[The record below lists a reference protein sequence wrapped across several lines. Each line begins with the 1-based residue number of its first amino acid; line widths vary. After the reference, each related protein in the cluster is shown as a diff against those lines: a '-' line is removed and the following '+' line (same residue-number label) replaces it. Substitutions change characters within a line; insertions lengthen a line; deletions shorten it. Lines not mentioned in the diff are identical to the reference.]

1 MFSNIEIG
9 TRISSARNM
18 KCLTLEDVAS
28 KVGVAKTTIM
38 RYEKGTISKIKLP
51 VIESIA
57 HALEVDPN
65 WIIGNTDVPFTSFS
79 TPAQDLKPDE
89 ASLLEDYRSM
99 NAQGQAAAQ
108 ATVRGL
114 ADTPIY
120 KRNNDSSGV
129 LEAN

>member
-57 HALEVDPN
+57 HALDVDPN
-65 WIIGNTDVPFTSFS
+65 WIIGNTDVPFTSSS
-79 TPAQDLKPDE
+79 TTDQDLNPDANE
-89 ASLLEDYRSM
+89 LLQNYQSINQEGKKKLLDYSRDL
-99 NAQGQAAAQ
+99 
-108 ATVRGL
+108 V
-114 ADTPIY
+114 
-120 KRNNDSSGV
+120 SSGNYQKGPSV
-129 LEAN
+129 SAG

>member
-57 HALEVDPN
+57 HALDVDPN
-65 WIIGNTDVPFTSFS
+65 WIIGNTDVPFTSSS
-79 TPAQDLKPDE
+79 TSAQDLNPDANE
-89 ASLLEDYRSM
+89 LLQNYQSINQEGKKKLLDYSRDL
-99 NAQGQAAAQ
+99 
-108 ATVRGL
+108 V
-114 ADTPIY
+114 
-120 KRNNDSSGV
+120 SSGNYQKGPSASV
-129 LEAN
+129 G

>member
-18 KCLTLEDVAS
+18 KCLTLEEVAS

-57 HALEVDPN
+57 HALDVDPN
-65 WIIGNTDVPFTSFS
+65 WIIGNTDTPFMSS
-79 TPAQDLKPDE
+79 SSPAHILASDE
-89 ASLLEDYRSM
+89 EQLIADYRDASEEIR
-99 NAQGQAAAQ
+99 GAAASMLHDS
-108 ATVRGL
+108 AERNRKDGL
-114 ADTPIY
+114 TKEQSA
-120 KRNNDSSGV
+120 G
-129 LEAN
+129 

>member
-57 HALEVDPN
+57 HALDVDPN
-65 WIIGNTDVPFTSFS
+65 WLIGNTDVPFTSSS
-79 TPAQDLKPDE
+79 TSAQDLKPDE
-89 ASLLEDYRSM
+89 ERLLADYRDASEEIR
-99 NAQGQAAAQ
+99 GAAASMLHDS
-108 ATVRGL
+108 AERNRKDGL
-114 ADTPIY
+114 M
-120 KRNNDSSGV
+120 NGSSAG
-129 LEAN
+129 

>member
-89 ASLLEDYRSM
+89 ERLLADYRDASEEIR
-99 NAQGQAAAQ
+99 GAAAGMLHDS
-108 ATVRGL
+108 AERNRKDGL
-114 ADTPIY
+114 MNGPSA
-120 KRNNDSSGV
+120 G
-129 LEAN
+129 

>member
-89 ASLLEDYRSM
+89 ERLLADYRDASEEIR
-99 NAQGQAAAQ
+99 GAAASMLHDS
-108 ATVRGL
+108 AERNRKDGL
-114 ADTPIY
+114 MNGPSA
-120 KRNNDSSGV
+120 G
-129 LEAN
+129 